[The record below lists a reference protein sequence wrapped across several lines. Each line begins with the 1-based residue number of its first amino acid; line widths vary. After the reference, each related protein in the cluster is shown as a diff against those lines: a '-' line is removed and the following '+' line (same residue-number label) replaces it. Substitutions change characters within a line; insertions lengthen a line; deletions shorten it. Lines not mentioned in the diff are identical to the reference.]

1 MTIHA
6 PATHTLNHQTTEHL
20 LKALAVVVE
29 ADLEGIITRAR
40 ETQGTV
46 LPEKRRGPRAKFV
59 AYTATA
65 LACTMYELKASARP
79 ASHKEMLDA
88 LWLRYTEAELGLI
101 GLEGLRDPDRLAAMT
116 PDYTGM
122 SPEDKRTAITKAQR
136 VYEAEYQ
143 RLVVAFDGIFAPIDD
158 TPIKANHRRNADDPA
173 ARNRPTI
180 TEVKKAAQRAE
191 LKPKRAAKLEV
202 LGALIAASLR
212 VENRDR
218 HGDTDVFTGIL
229 ADYRGHVAV
238 DETHIIDALG
248 DLPKGTAPGNYLS
261 RLHGHTRDGGK
272 KGYRAAV
279 GLTLALTTA
288 DPGQDY
294 NVPELCLGAS
304 IHHPTGGLGDAV
316 REILHAIQSTGLSK
330 SGGSNHA
337 QYWIF
342 DGGYTENKDLNVDL
356 SAAGLGMV
364 MKYAKG
370 RRVLFEIG
378 AVNNPDGTKA
388 DGVYLFNG
396 VPLCPGA
403 SRRRLE
409 ELTETFKKPEEARMT
424 DQQLLAH
431 AETIAELEPLRM
443 RTNGRPQLVPLRKRG
458 GQSKTTAPAEPEMV
472 MKVTVTCPMVSGTAR
487 CPVFDEF
494 KDEKYANLPEV
505 PDAPIHL
512 DDVQRPACC
521 RNANG
526 NMTLNVPLKA
536 FKTWQDFM
544 VGSFEHADWY
554 SGPRS
559 NDERYNSLLKRA
571 HGGADLSRRSIAPR
585 KAAFHALTLAV
596 SIAVTNR
603 RALQTF
609 EAGINTR
616 GGTKPVPPGKQN
628 KARRKARLAAAR
640 ATGRTQRVAA

>member
-6 PATHTLNHQTTEHL
+6 PVTHTLNHQTTEHL
-20 LKALAVVVE
+20 LKALAVVTE
-29 ADLEGIITRAR
+29 ADLEGILTRAR
-40 ETQGTV
+40 EAQGTV
-46 LPEKRRGPRAKFV
+46 LPEKRRGPRTRYGT
-59 AYTATA
+59 YTATA
-65 LACTMYELKASARP
+65 LACTVYELKASARP
-79 ASHKEMLDA
+79 SSHKEVLDA
-88 LWLRYTEAELGLI
+88 LWLRYTDAELALI
-101 GLEGLRDPDRLAAMT
+101 GMEGLRDPERLAAMT
-116 PDYTGM
+116 PDLVGL
-122 SPEDKRTAITKAQR
+122 SPEQTITATIRAQR

-143 RLVVAFDGIFAPIDD
+143 RLVVAFDQIFAPIDD

-173 ARNRPTI
+173 ARKRPTI
-180 TEVKKAAQRAE
+180 KEVKKAAQRPE

-229 ADYRGHVAV
+229 ADHRGHVAV

-288 DPGQDY
+288 DPSQDH

-304 IHHPTGGLGDAV
+304 LHHPTGGLGDAV
-316 REILHAIQSTGLSK
+316 RDILHAVQSNGLRRP
-330 SGGSNHA
+330 GGSNST

-342 DGGYTENKDLNVDL
+342 DGGYTENENLNVDL
-356 SAAGLGMV
+356 TTAGLGMV
-364 MKYAKG
+364 MKYKKD
-370 RRVLFEIG
+370 RRVLFEVG

-403 SRRRLE
+403 ARRRLE
-409 ELTETFKKPEEARMT
+409 ELAGTFKKPEEARMS
-424 DQQLLAH
+424 DEQLLAH
-431 AETIAELEPLRM
+431 ADVLAELEPLRM

-458 GQSKTTAPAEPEMV
+458 GQSKTAAPVEPEKV
-472 MKVTVTCPMVSGTAR
+472 MKVTLTCPMVSGTAR
-487 CPVFDEF
+487 CPLFAEF
-494 KDEKYANLPEV
+494 NSEEYAHLPEV
-505 PDAPIHL
+505 PDAPTHL
-512 DDVQRPACC
+512 DPAQRPACC

-526 NMTLNVPLKA
+526 NMTINIPLPA

-544 VGSFEHADWY
+544 VGSFKHCDWY
-554 SGPRS
+554 TGPRS

-585 KAAFHALTLAV
+585 KAAFHALTIAV

-609 EAGINTR
+609 EASINTR
-616 GGTKPVPPGKQN
+616 GGAKPEPPGKKN
-628 KARRKARLAAAR
+628 KSRRTIRLKSARAAR
-640 ATGRTQRVAA
+640 RTQRIAA